1 VLPILSAC
9 SSSAGRAGD
18 DAGEFLCARCA
29 RHMPT
34 CCQTSEV
41 YATPGD
47 VARIEA
53 HTGQTDVCE
62 FLAPEDPVYLLNDD
76 DPAWREF
83 VFRED
88 GTRRVLRRLPN
99 GDCTFLGEQGCVLPL
114 EVRPLIC
121 RIYPYDFNEEGLKE
135 SLARGCPVELLPE
148 GQTLLEALDM
158 NRDDALRWHRQLYEE
173 IRWEQHGALAVRPSH
188 ERSDL

>member
-1 VLPILSAC
+1 MSVHNTGARPSGVLPVIPEAS
-9 SSSAGRAGD
+9 
-18 DAGEFLCARCA
+18 DASEFLCARCA

-47 VARIEA
+47 VARMEA
-53 HTGQTDVCE
+53 FTGETGFCE
-62 FLAPEDPVYLLNDD
+62 FRLPEDPVYLLNDD

-88 GTRRVLRRLPN
+88 GARRVVRRREN
-99 GDCTFLGEQGCVLPL
+99 GDCTFLGERGCVLPL

-121 RIYPYDFNEEGLKE
+121 RIYPYDFNEQGFKE
-135 SLARGCPVELLPE
+135 ELARGCPMELLAP
-148 GQTLLEALDM
+148 GQDLLEALEMDEAA
-158 NRDDALRWHRQLYEE
+158 ALRWHRQLYDE
-173 IRWEQHGALAVRPSH
+173 IRLEKPVVSTGAV
-188 ERSDL
+188 